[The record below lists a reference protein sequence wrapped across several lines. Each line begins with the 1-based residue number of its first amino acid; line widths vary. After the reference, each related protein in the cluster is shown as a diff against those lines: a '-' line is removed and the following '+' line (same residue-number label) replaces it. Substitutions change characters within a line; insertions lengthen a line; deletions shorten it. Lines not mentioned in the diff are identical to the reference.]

1 MAKKK
6 ILLFSDWFYP
16 GFMAGGPIQS
26 SFNLINHLKDHYE
39 FSVVTR
45 DTDYTDTIPYKGIK
59 SDTWTILPN
68 GMRVYYFSNENLS
81 YPNMAKLIESEQFDV
96 AYLNSMYSPRFT
108 IMPLFV
114 LNRLKKKVIL
124 APRGMLAPSAIAIK
138 SWKKRP
144 FLLWIKNSSLI
155 KNMIFHA
162 ASEQEAGH
170 IKNAFGNKVE
180 IRLAPNLP
188 GKMELPAF
196 VPKRKDP
203 GTVHLVSIAR
213 VSPEKNLLYA
223 LEVLKQVKGK
233 VKFDIYGP
241 VYDYPYW
248 EKCKAV
254 LNKLPENIEA
264 EHFGPIAKEEI
275 PNALKDVHFLFMPT
289 QGENFGHTILES
301 MVCGCPPIISD
312 KTPWHGLEAA
322 KAGFDLALDSPENF
336 IKAIE
341 KSIELDSS
349 SFTEW
354 AEGTR
359 KFAAAFINDP
369 KLLQQ
374 SIHIFE

>member
-26 SFNLINHLKDHYE
+26 SFNLINHLKDYYD

-45 DTDYTDTIPYKGIK
+45 DTDYTDSVPYKGIK
-59 SDTWTILPN
+59 SDKWNILPN
-68 GMRVYYFSNENLS
+68 GMRVYYFSQKNLS
-81 YPNMAKLIESEQFDV
+81 YPNMAKLIQSENFDI

-108 IMPLFV
+108 IMPLFI

-144 FLLWIKNSSLI
+144 FLMWIKNSSLI
-155 KNMIFHA
+155 KNMHFHA
-162 ASEQEAGH
+162 ASEQEAKH
-170 IKNAFGNKVE
+170 TKDVFGSKAE
-180 IRLAPNLP
+180 IRVAPNLP
-188 GKMELPAF
+188 GKMELPPF
-196 VPKRKDP
+196 VAKRKDS
-203 GTVHLVSIAR
+203 GSVHLINIAR
-213 VSPEKNLLYA
+213 VSPEKNLLFA
-223 LEVLKQVKGK
+223 LEVLQQVKHK

-241 VYDYPYW
+241 VYDYDYW
-248 EKCKAV
+248 EQCKAV

-289 QGENFGHTILES
+289 RGENFGHTILEA
-301 MVCGCPPIISD
+301 MVCGCPAIISD
-312 KTPWHGLEAA
+312 QTPWRELEAA
-322 KAGFDLALDSPENF
+322 KAGFDLPLDKQPDFVKTIEGGAMMGSAEFKQWSEGARAFAKNF
-336 IKAIE
+336 IDNP
-341 KSIELDSS
+341 ELL
-349 SFTEW
+349 
-354 AEGTR
+354 
-359 KFAAAFINDP
+359 K
-369 KLLQQ
+369 Q